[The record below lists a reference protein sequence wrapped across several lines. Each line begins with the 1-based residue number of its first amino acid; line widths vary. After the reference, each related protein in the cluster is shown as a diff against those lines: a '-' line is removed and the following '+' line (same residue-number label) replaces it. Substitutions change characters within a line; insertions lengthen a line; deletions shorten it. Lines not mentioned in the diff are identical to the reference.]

1 MTTHT
6 PHRVTTA
13 ARRRLLLP
21 TFGAVL
27 GLPVIALA
35 APIDV
40 PHSFEDG
47 EVIDA
52 ERFNENFAALEVAV
66 DDNDARITALE
77 GGGPLSPIPT
87 GAVMFFELDA
97 CPAGFSPSAAMR
109 GRVPLGLPTDGEVG
123 AAVGT
128 GLENEALRT
137 ITEVPAHSHGVD
149 PPEATTSGVAAHSH
163 TVDPPNTETT
173 NDGSHTHVLDLGN
186 GGASSTHVQGS
197 NLAGDAQ
204 IADSSVP
211 VNSGGAHTHDV
222 DISVF
227 NSGSAGAHSHDVD
240 LGAFDSASTG
250 VAAVDVTMPYV
261 QLLACRKD

>member
-1 MTTHT
+1 MHTRT
-6 PHRVTTA
+6 PHRITA
-13 ARRRLLLP
+13 ARRRLLLT
-21 TFGAVL
+21 TFGAAL
-27 GLPVIALA
+27 GVPVIALA
-35 APIDV
+35 SPVDL
-40 PHSFEDG
+40 PHTFADG

-52 ERFNENFAALEVAV
+52 ERFNENFAAIAAAV

-77 GGGPLSPIPT
+77 GGGPMGPIPS

-97 CPAGFSPSAAMR
+97 CPAGFSPSASLR

-137 ITEVPAHSHGVD
+137 ISQVPAHSHGID
-149 PPEATTSGVAAHSH
+149 PPAAVTSGVPAHLH
-163 TVDPPNTETT
+163 TVDPPNTGTS
-173 NDGSHTHVLDLGN
+173 NDGDHTHVVDTGNGGLASSHLQAANAAGDGQVADSSSPISSAGSHTHD
-186 GGASSTHVQGS
+186 
-197 NLAGDAQ
+197 
-204 IADSSVP
+204 
-211 VNSGGAHTHDV
+211 VNIG
-222 DISVF
+222 VF

-240 LGAFDSASTG
+240 LEAFDSASSG